1 MWPRT
6 FTTGQVILVYSN
18 LDLKFDE
25 TLSLMEMEVMA
36 DLKIY
41 K

>member
-1 MWPRT
+1 MSPRT
-6 FTTGQVILVYSN
+6 FTTGQVILVYWN

>member
-1 MWPRT
+1 MWPLT
-6 FTTGQVILVYSN
+6 FTTGQFILVYSN
-18 LDLKFDE
+18 PDLKFDE
-25 TLSLMEMEVMA
+25 ILSLMEMEVTA